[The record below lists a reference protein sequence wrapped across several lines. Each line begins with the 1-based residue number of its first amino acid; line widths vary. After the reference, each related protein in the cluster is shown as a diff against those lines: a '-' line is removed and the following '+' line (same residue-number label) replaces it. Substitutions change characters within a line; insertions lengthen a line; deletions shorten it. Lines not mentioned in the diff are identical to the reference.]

1 MLQCKLQ
8 ATKFFKKIHT
18 KKKVQPL
25 QAFQL
30 QHLVS
35 LVLHL
40 HFKLQA
46 QAKKYLTPLKLPNK
60 ILFLAN
66 HPKKTQLAFK
76 LILQNLGFHFYFE
89 EICALIS
96 CCTISLKIKIKI
108 IKKML

>member
-8 ATKFFKKIHT
+8 AQSFSKTYTH

-25 QAFQL
+25 QATQL
-30 QHLVS
+30 QHFVS
-35 LVLHL
+35 LVIRL

-60 ILFLAN
+60 SLFLAN

-76 LILQNLGFHFYFE
+76 LLLQNLGFRFYFE
-89 EICALIS
+89 DICV
-96 CCTISLKIKIKI
+96 
-108 IKKML
+108 